1 MATKQADDENE
12 RRQIKSKNETAAKS
26 NLFSPWFLL
35 TTGQNWN
42 PIFKIDK
49 KDFKDENWQLRAA
62 QNSDSVGYEGREDPS
77 MSKTVTILKI
87 VIVIM
92 ISYRDQYYENFNNEE
107 DNLFFLLRI
116 NPESWIQFGKELGI
130 ERQLQIHS
138 RFVKKCF

>member
-1 MATKQADDENE
+1 M
-12 RRQIKSKNETAAKS
+12 
-26 NLFSPWFLL
+26 
-35 TTGQNWN
+35 
-42 PIFKIDK
+42 
-49 KDFKDENWQLRAA
+49 
-62 QNSDSVGYEGREDPS
+62 GYEGREDPS